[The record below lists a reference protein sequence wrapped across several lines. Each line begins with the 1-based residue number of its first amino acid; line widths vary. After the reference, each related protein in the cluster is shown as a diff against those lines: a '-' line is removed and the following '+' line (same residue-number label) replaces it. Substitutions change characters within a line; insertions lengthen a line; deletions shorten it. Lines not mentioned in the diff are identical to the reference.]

1 MSHFIDIHCHLS
13 FPDFDQDVA
22 DTIKRAKEAD
32 VQMITIG
39 TTREQ
44 CTKTMEILN
53 QYPEL
58 YGIVG
63 LHPIHSVPGVDDGE
77 VFDSSFF
84 KPLLEHKQVVG
95 IGECGLDFFRLPKDT
110 EKQQREAFIAQIELA
125 KETKKPLML
134 HIRDAYKES
143 LEILEG
149 YKGEVT
155 GDTHFFAG
163 SIEDA
168 RRFLDLGFYISFTG
182 VITFASMYKELVE
195 YVPLDRIMTE
205 TDSPFVAPI
214 PHRGNRCE
222 PAFVV
227 EVAQKIAAIKKIP
240 VEELKDQVYRNAQTL
255 FGI

>member
-1 MSHFIDIHCHLS
+1 MSRYIDIHCHLS
-13 FPDFDQDVA
+13 FPDFDHDVA
-22 DTIKRAKEAD
+22 DTIMRAKESN
-32 VQMITIG
+32 VSMITIG

-44 CTKTMEILN
+44 CLKTMEILN
-53 QYPEL
+53 RYPEL

-63 LHPIHSVPGVDDGE
+63 LHPIHTVPGIENGE
-77 VFDSSFF
+77 VFDQSFF
-84 KPLLEHKQVVG
+84 KPLLEHTQVVG
-95 IGECGLDFFRLPKDT
+95 IGECGLDFFRLPKST
-110 EKQQREAFIAQIELA
+110 EKQQVDAFIAQIELA

-149 YKGEVT
+149 YKGT
-155 GDTHFFAG
+155 ISGDTHFFAG
-163 SIEDA
+163 TIEDA

-214 PHRGNRCE
+214 PYRGKRCE
-222 PAFVV
+222 PSYVIEVV
-227 EVAQKIAAIKKIP
+227 KKMAEIKKVS
-240 VEELKDQVYRNAQTL
+240 VEELRDQVYKNAQTL